1 MEGFGP
7 RLRLLK
13 HRKEIA
19 IVIGPQHRFS
29 QENDR
34 GRVFSEMR
42 MPKHCR
48 ILRSQDP
55 QCVGILNFDGMQMIE
70 IAKGLNDGAMSWH
83 KKLVVASSMT
93 EEHVLRANHIRY
105 ERGFGAQ
112 ALSGKAEAGVATG
125 LEFLGSCKA
134 IAPDNRTKNAKQMD
148 HTEA

>member
-1 MEGFGP
+1 MLEFPNRDALSQQRPRGSSVNAAKCSAGLPNIVTQSIRIALMEGFGP

-42 MPKHCR
+42 KPKHCR

-70 IAKGLNDGAMSWH
+70 IAKGLNDCNVLAQKVGGREQHDRGAC
-83 KKLVVASSMT
+83 T
-93 EEHVLRANHIRY
+93 
-105 ERGFGAQ
+105 
-112 ALSGKAEAGVATG
+112 
-125 LEFLGSCKA
+125 
-134 IAPDNRTKNAKQMD
+134 
-148 HTEA
+148 